1 MHETILYKNDYYW
14 AQGRYLKSSPSRE
27 SKAYTHNDLGNL
39 GPSLKS
45 ISKVYVK
52 NQEDT
57 EQFDII
63 GIVLMLQWVLNAWT
77 GIKVVS
83 SFIDERRN
91 QVLETFSC
99 WKAETWRLESL
110 LYWCWHATPQP
121 LVQLAPQTRK
131 LNMAKALRT
140 SEVGIS
146 FRSS

>member
-1 MHETILYKNDYYW
+1 MKPFFYKNDYYW
-14 AQGRYLKSSPSRE
+14 AQGRYLMSSPSRE

-63 GIVLMLQWVLNAWT
+63 GIILMLQWVLNAWT

-83 SFIDERRN
+83 SFHWWEKKPGAWDT
-91 QVLETFSC
+91 LL
-99 WKAETWRLESL
+99 LESRNL
-110 LYWCWHATPQP
+110 EA
-121 LVQLAPQTRK
+121 
-131 LNMAKALRT
+131 
-140 SEVGIS
+140 GIS
-146 FRSS
+146 SLLVLTCHTTTFGAVGSTNKKTKHG